1 MISFKLLEQYLGN
14 SNITLVLTKN
24 ENIITVSLLPQPK
37 IKDEAKSNLK
47 PIMIK
52 GTAEELD
59 AQFHVAIQKPLDL
72 VSGVIDNISEF
83 EKSVEKLKA
92 ESKASEEA
100 KKSEDKEKQENI
112 KKGEKI
118 VEKAKAL
125 FDKKEY
131 DKATKLLNEP
141 LLLTLSLES
150 AIDLKSK
157 IEALNPTQP
166 DIFASANQSENTIE
180 DKDEVENICE
190 ENSCINS
197 EESFNIEDKLEVENN
212 DNIEQVIPAIDFKET
227 TESVTLSEIAKESPN
242 IIIGSLK
249 RDDVPVMEAPK
260 SKEEVKP
267 ILNQEEIEAL
277 YEEKD
282 DEPSMVPNKN
292 FDNEIEDLF

>member
-131 DKATKLLNEP
+131 DKALKLLNDP
-141 LLLTLSLES
+141 LLLTTTLSS
-150 AIDLKSK
+150 AVDLKAK
-157 IEALNPTQP
+157 IEALNTTQS
-166 DIFASANQSENTIE
+166 DIFTNIQESENTIE
-180 DKDEVENICE
+180 DKEEVT
-190 ENSCINS
+190 
-197 EESFNIEDKLEVENN
+197 
-212 DNIEQVIPAIDFKET
+212 QP
-227 TESVTLSEIAKESPN
+227 VTLSEIAKESPN

-260 SKEEVKP
+260 QKETEQEYEDRATLAVVSA
-267 ILNQEEIEAL
+267 EEIESL

-282 DEPSMVPNKN
+282 DEPSMIPNKN

>member
-59 AQFHVAIQKPLDL
+59 VQFHVAIQKPLDL

-131 DKATKLLNEP
+131 DKATKLLNDP
-141 LLLTLSLES
+141 LLLTLSLAS

-157 IEALNPTQP
+157 IETLNPTQP
-166 DIFASANQSENTIE
+166 DIFAVIQKSENTI
-180 DKDEVENICE
+180 
-190 ENSCINS
+190 

-212 DNIEQVIPAIDFKET
+212 DNIEQVIPEIDFKKNIEPI
-227 TESVTLSEIAKESPN
+227 TLSEIAKESPN

-249 RDDVPVMEAPK
+249 RDDIPIMEAPK
-260 SKEEVKP
+260 PKEEVKP
-267 ILNQEEIEAL
+267 ILNQEEIESL

-282 DEPSMVPNKN
+282 DEPSIVPNKG
-292 FDNEIEDLF
+292 FDNEIENLF

>member
-1 MISFKLLEQYLGN
+1 M
-14 SNITLVLTKN
+14 
-24 ENIITVSLLPQPK
+24 
-37 IKDEAKSNLK
+37 
-47 PIMIK
+47 
-52 GTAEELD
+52 
-59 AQFHVAIQKPLDL
+59 
-72 VSGVIDNISEF
+72 
-83 EKSVEKLKA
+83 
-92 ESKASEEA
+92 
-100 KKSEDKEKQENI
+100 
-112 KKGEKI
+112 
-118 VEKAKAL
+118 
-125 FDKKEY
+125 
-131 DKATKLLNEP
+131 
-141 LLLTLSLES
+141 
-150 AIDLKSK
+150 
-157 IEALNPTQP
+157 
-166 DIFASANQSENTIE
+166 
-180 DKDEVENICE
+180 ENICE